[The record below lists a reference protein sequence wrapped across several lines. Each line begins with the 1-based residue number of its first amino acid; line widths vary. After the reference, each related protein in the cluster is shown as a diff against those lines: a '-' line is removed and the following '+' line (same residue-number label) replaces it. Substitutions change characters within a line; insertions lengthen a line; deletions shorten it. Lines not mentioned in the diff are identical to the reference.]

1 MHPRVLSICINL
13 KQAETFTD
21 FSLETANKIENKIVN
36 KHKKTQFKGLL
47 NWKMKR
53 ESLVIY

>member
-21 FSLETANKIENKIVN
+21 FSLETANKKKENKIVN
-36 KHKKTQFKGLL
+36 KHKKKS
-47 NWKMKR
+47 NSR
-53 ESLVIY
+53 EC

>member
-21 FSLETANKIENKIVN
+21 FSLETANKIVNKIVN
-36 KHKKTQFKGLL
+36 KHKKNPIQGIIELE
-47 NWKMKR
+47 MKR
-53 ESLVIY
+53 ESFVIY